1 MAETD
6 LLFGAKEI
14 AAYVFGDA
22 KYSGR
27 VYDLQRRSCYPHR
40 FEMFTMGGTLCARK
54 SSVEAWYARQEERER
69 QANDNSTH
77 RPEAA

>member
-54 SSVEAWYARQEERER
+54 SSVEAWYARQEEREH
-69 QANDNSTH
+69 ASND
-77 RPEAA
+77 RMPAGREAA